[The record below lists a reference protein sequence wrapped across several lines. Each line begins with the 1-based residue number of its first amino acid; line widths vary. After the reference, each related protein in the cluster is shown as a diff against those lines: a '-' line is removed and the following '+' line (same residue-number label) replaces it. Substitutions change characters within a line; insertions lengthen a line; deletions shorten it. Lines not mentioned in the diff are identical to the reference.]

1 MSKEFLK
8 RWHKDVLDWATA
20 YVWVKK
26 IPTSDIPYIVTGKLG
41 EVLVSKY
48 LSGKVNLNWD
58 IVDASND
65 CGVDLIFND
74 KKIDVKTSTFFK
86 DPLLKE
92 FSKVKGG
99 SKNDIIYS
107 LVSLD
112 LTRYKYAIHGFID
125 AKQFISDKYFK
136 QDWKGKG
143 PRYIASTKDLT
154 LNYFRQN

>member
-1 MSKEFLK
+1 VSKEFLK
-8 RWHKDVLDWATA
+8 RWHKDVSDWATA

-26 IPTSDIPYIVTGKLG
+26 IPTSDIPYIVAGKLG

-65 CGVDLIFND
+65 CGVDLVFND

-112 LTRYKYAIHGFID
+112 LTQYKYAIHGFID
-125 AKQFISDKYFK
+125 AKQFISNDFFVPN
-136 QDWKGKG
+136 WKGLG
-143 PRYIASTKDLT
+143 PRYIASTRDLT
-154 LNYFRQN
+154 LDYFK